1 MIEMLENELLP
12 TPGDRLTYGELLRL
26 PDDHLRH
33 ELIHGEHYV
42 SPAPGTLHQR
52 VVLNIA
58 RALASHLEDHPLG
71 EVFVAPYAVVFDD
84 LNKVEP
90 DILYLSHARAAL
102 LQTDSDLRG
111 APELIVEVS
120 SPTTYRYDLTVK
132 RALYE
137 RWGVAEYWF
146 IDATRGELSIYR
158 RPDGATEFAPAIYLD
173 DPNHEVTTPLLPSW
187 RVALST
193 FFKQPRR

>member
-58 RALASHLEDHPLG
+58 RALASHLEDR
-71 EVFVAPYAVVFDD
+71 D
-84 LNKVEP
+84 
-90 DILYLSHARAAL
+90 
-102 LQTDSDLRG
+102 
-111 APELIVEVS
+111 
-120 SPTTYRYDLTVK
+120 
-132 RALYE
+132 
-137 RWGVAEYWF
+137 
-146 IDATRGELSIYR
+146 R
-158 RPDGATEFAPAIYLD
+158 RK
-173 DPNHEVTTPLLPSW
+173 H
-187 RVALST
+187 
-193 FFKQPRR
+193 